1 MDHRTELRTAV
12 ELARLGNAR
21 RTAEFLGVSQST
33 VSESIARLERAYG
46 TRLFD
51 RGRHGSRPTATGDV
65 LIEAARR
72 SLELLDNAER
82 EVGLLENFERGSL
95 SIAAHP
101 CLVETHLVP
110 AVAVVLHGSTSIQC
124 RMQSDSPDGL
134 LAGLR
139 GRRLE
144 FFVGLV
150 PDGPSDDLELETIG
164 MYRPVPFCRAGHP
177 LAEVPA
183 QGVKVLR
190 DYPLVTTETP
200 QWYVE
205 RYRAGMPSDPALEG
219 ELAERGRRVSVS
231 QVATMLALIA
241 TTDALGLTPVESI
254 RAGVERGEFIV
265 LDVPADEQAILNP
278 APIVMVSM
286 RERPLPPS
294 AIAVM
299 DAIRSLQ
306 ATKPLG

>member
-51 RGRHGSRPTATGDV
+51 RGRHGSRPTATGEV

-110 AVAVVLHGSTSIQC
+110 AVAAVLRGSTSIRC
-124 RMQSDSPDGL
+124 RMQSDSPSGL

-139 GRRLE
+139 SRRLE
-144 FFVGLV
+144 LFVGLV
-150 PDGPSDDLELETIG
+150 PDGPSDDLEIETIDT
-164 MYRPVPFCRAGHP
+164 YRPVPFCRTGHP

-183 QGVKVLR
+183 QGIKVLR
-190 DYPLVTTETP
+190 DFPLVTTETP
-200 QWYVE
+200 QWYGE
-205 RYRAGMPSDPALEG
+205 RYRADMPPDPALEG

-231 QVATMLALIA
+231 QVAAMVALVA
-241 TTDALGLTPVESI
+241 STDSLGLAPVESI
-254 RAGVERGEFIV
+254 RGGLDRGELV
-265 LDVPADEQAILNP
+265 TLDVPAAERAILSP

-299 DAIRSLQ
+299 SAIRSLH
-306 ATKPLG
+306 PG